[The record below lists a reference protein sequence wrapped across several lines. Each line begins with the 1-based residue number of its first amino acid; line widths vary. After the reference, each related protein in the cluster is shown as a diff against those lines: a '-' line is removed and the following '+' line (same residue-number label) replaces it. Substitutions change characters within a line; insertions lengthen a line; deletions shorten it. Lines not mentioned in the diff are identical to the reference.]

1 MFCGSCGSSL
11 QDGDA
16 FCIKCGASAV
26 IPLKNETGL
35 ETQKA
40 LETATASEF
49 APSDPSAV
57 SISSVNA
64 GTLCNSCGSSL
75 HENAAICTV
84 CGALAGVPHV
94 SDTVMTPPDGY
105 ESPKVKEPVDANL
118 SEALAPTTLPALF
131 CGLCGSSLQ
140 QDATFCTDCGTPIN
154 TPPQPTGVSAGSAT
168 FQSPAFGQRQADTSN
183 LTSAGRSWLVRIPGE
198 NDVLVDLA
206 TLQVWARNR
215 KIRSETTVVDYAS
228 GSTFS
233 ARQIPGVFSE
243 KDFTTALLLSIFLGG
258 LGVDRF
264 YLGQAGLGVGKLL
277 TLGGLGIWA
286 LIDIIMIATRSVTDG
301 NGLALA

>member
-16 FCIKCGASAV
+16 FCIKCGAQAI
-26 IPLKNETGL
+26 IPPKHQTDL
-35 ETQKA
+35 EEPEA
-40 LETATASEF
+40 LETATTSEF

-57 SISSVNA
+57 STSSVKA

-75 HENAAICTV
+75 QENATICTV
-84 CGALAGVPHV
+84 CGALVSVPPV
-94 SDTVMTPPDGY
+94 SDSVMAPPEGD
-105 ESPKVKEPVDANL
+105 ESPRVAESVEAIV
-118 SEALAPTTLPALF
+118 SEASAPTTLPALF
-131 CGLCGSSLQ
+131 CGICGSSLQ
-140 QDATFCTDCGTPIN
+140 QDAIFCTDCGTPVN
-154 TPPQPTGVSAGSAT
+154 APPQPTGVSAGSAT
-168 FQSPAFGQRQADTSN
+168 FQSPAFGQRQAAPSH
-183 LTSAGRSWLVRIPGE
+183 LTLTGRSWLVRIPGE

-215 KIRSETTVVDYAS
+215 KIRAETTIVDYAS

-286 LIDIIMIATRSVTDG
+286 LIDVIMIATRSVTDG